1 MSLSEPNP
9 VSGQKNPRNGVQR
22 LAATIFAPDLITSVV
37 AFFLALL
44 IGAGIIALMGKN
56 PLEAYAA
63 LLDGSAGNRN
73 SIAET
78 LLRAIPLSLA
88 GVGVAIAFRA
98 GAFNIGAEGQLF
110 MGGMASAWV
119 GLQFPNLPP
128 VVLITLMAVAG
139 MAAGG
144 LWAGIAALLK
154 AWFNAN
160 EMINTIMLNYIAIYL
175 VNYLVHGPLQ
185 DPKSPLGQTARIAES
200 AELPTLLQG
209 TRLHVGLIIAVLA
222 AVFVFILLWRTS
234 WGYQVRV
241 VGKNPVAA
249 KAAGMNVNRLMISAL
264 VLSGVLAGLAGFCEV
279 AGVQHRMIEN
289 LSPGYGYTAIV
300 VALLGQINPIGV
312 LVSGVLFAGLQV
324 GASTME
330 SAVGVPSA
338 VITVIQY
345 LVVLLIIGR
354 GAFDLIRNRI
364 KARVKAKE

>member
-264 VLSGVLAGLAGFCEV
+264 VLSGVLAGLAG
-279 AGVQHRMIEN
+279 
-289 LSPGYGYTAIV
+289 YGYTAIV